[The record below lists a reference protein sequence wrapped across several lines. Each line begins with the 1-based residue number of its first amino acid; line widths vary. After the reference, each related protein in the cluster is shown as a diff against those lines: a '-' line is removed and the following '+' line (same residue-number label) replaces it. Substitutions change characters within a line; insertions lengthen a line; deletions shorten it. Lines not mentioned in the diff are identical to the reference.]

1 MNASKWVP
9 KALYLTIPLA
19 LLFLFAPTG
28 VHAQLIVDC
37 TGANPYAFTS
47 INAAVQ
53 SAPPQTLILVTG
65 PCNEN
70 VFVNGQ
76 MGLDISAWYGQPVT
90 INGSINIGNS
100 QSVYLY
106 GLNISNPY
114 GNGVNIS
121 DTDHVWLD
129 TCTSNGNAGVGLNVY
144 GMSSVVFISTGALDN
159 NNSGGMNV
167 TASSNVEISAWGG
180 PFDISNNRGPGIYA
194 SQANVSTLGNTT
206 ISNNTFGLDLRGG
219 AHVQMGAISGP
230 NSVSGNPSGG
240 AWLQENAEISFWT
253 IGPTNFIQGNGPV
266 GVLAGLGSQVTFYNG
281 AVITDHTSAG
291 VDVYAN
297 SEAYFFGPTQNQ
309 VLRNGSASDPRS
321 AGIRVDG
328 NSQALLRGGEVQQNY
343 GVGILALVNSSVD
356 FTGVGFSGN
365 KGVITCDSSSTM
377 VSDLA
382 LPNSTPAA
390 GVACRTPHSLGNRQI
405 SRSQPTAP
413 DWSAHKAVHDR
424 LVKAATKH

>member
-1 MNASKWVP
+1 MYVFQRLP
-9 KALYLTIPLA
+9 RVLYLTFPLA
-19 LLFLFAPTG
+19 FLFVFAPTG
-28 VHAQLIVDC
+28 VRAQLIVDC

-90 INGSINIGNS
+90 INGGINIGNS

-106 GLNISNPY
+106 GLNITNPS
-114 GNGVNIS
+114 GNGVNVS

-129 TCTSNGNAGVGLNVY
+129 TCTSSGNAGLGLSVG
-144 GMSSVVFISTGALDN
+144 GMSSVVFINTGALN
-159 NNSGGMNV
+159 NNNNGGMSV
-167 TASSNVEISAWGG
+167 GQSSNVQITAWGP
-180 PFDISNNRGPGIYA
+180 PFDISNNRGAGIFA

-206 ISNNTFGLDLRGG
+206 ISNNVLGLDLRGG
-219 AHVQMGAISGP
+219 AHVQMGAVFGP
-230 NSVSGNPSGG
+230 NSVSGNQSGG
-240 AWLQENAEISFWT
+240 ASLQENAEISFWT
-253 IGPTNFIQGNGPV
+253 IGPPNFIQGNGPV
-266 GVLAGLGSQVTFYNG
+266 GVSAGLGSQVTFYNG
-281 AVITDHTSAG
+281 AVISDHTSAG
-291 VDVYAN
+291 VDVYGN

-309 VLRNGSASDPRS
+309 VLRNGSSTDPRS

-343 GVGILALVNSSVD
+343 GVGILALVNSSAD
-356 FTGVGFSGN
+356 FTGVSFSGN
-365 KGVITCDSSSTM
+365 KGVITCDSTSTM
-377 VSDLA
+377 ISDLA
-382 LPNSTPAA
+382 QLNSTPPA
-390 GVACRTPHSLGNRQI
+390 GVLCRTPHSLGNRQV
-405 SRSQPTAP
+405 SKTQPTAP

-424 LVKAATKH
+424 LVKAATKR